1 MHSQIECCRRRR
13 RAISARTSA
22 AQAPHVTTA
31 LEKVARIR
39 SRQQNKFKR
48 NLQRKAMWPS
58 LRHAAATFIII
69 ACLSLA
75 AAAQVGHEYR
85 GRETADA
92 LAMAETTGNIGG
104 SERATAGLAL
114 SDEQRGRIYE
124 GVMRIRDAA
133 VADVPAPDVA
143 DALPSGVPLQDL
155 PAGLAREIPMV
166 EGHKFVKLDDRI
178 VVIDPKNRVVVAMI
192 PRYKLVP

>member
-1 MHSQIECCRRRR
+1 
-13 RAISARTSA
+13 
-22 AQAPHVTTA
+22 
-31 LEKVARIR
+31 
-39 SRQQNKFKR
+39 
-48 NLQRKAMWPS
+48 
-58 LRHAAATFIII
+58 
-69 ACLSLA
+69 
-75 AAAQVGHEYR
+75 
-85 GRETADA
+85 
-92 LAMAETTGNIGG
+92 MAETTGSIGG

-124 GVMRIRDAA
+124 GVMRIPDAA

-166 EGHKFVKLDDRI
+166 EGHKFVKFDDRI
-178 VVIDPKNRVVVAMI
+178 VVVDPKNRVVVAMI